1 MDMGTTYRSSVEWV
15 VRFAY
20 ASGATS
26 IVANPFFIAYS
37 AWRPATRKT
46 DPPSVRS
53 ERGPQARP
61 RSFSGVSR
69 SV

>member
-26 IVANPFFIAYS
+26 IVANPFFFAYS
-37 AWRPATRKT
+37 AWRSATRKT
-46 DPPSVRS
+46 GPPSVRS
-53 ERGPQARP
+53 ERGPQTRP

-69 SV
+69 DV

>member
-37 AWRPATRKT
+37 AWRPATRKMG
-46 DPPSVRS
+46 PPPARS

-69 SV
+69 DV

>member
-1 MDMGTTYRSSVEWV
+1 MDMGTTYRSSVKWV

-20 ASGATS
+20 ASGVNS
-26 IVANPFFIAYS
+26 IIANPFFIAYP

-46 DPPSVRS
+46 GPLSVRS

-61 RSFSGVSR
+61 RSFSGTVCD
-69 SV
+69 V

>member
-1 MDMGTTYRSSVEWV
+1 MDMGTTYRSSVAWV

-37 AWRPATRKT
+37 AWRLATRKMS
-46 DPPSVRS
+46 PPSVRS
-53 ERGPQARP
+53 ERGLQARP

-69 SV
+69 DI